1 MGNKTHEETRTRTLT
16 RTCVCEKSWVWGL
29 KFNPKPNNF
38 SFCNKKSYKPHSNL
52 FGKYSEGATNESGIC
67 SYKPTL
73 PQKLDSRR
81 PVVLEYV
88 FILIAVTFA
97 FSLGIGYLLEK
108 YLRMPW
114 MFSALF
120 LGIIFSTFSL
130 FQTTLQDEAF
140 NVLSTMGMLFLL
152 FMIGFNLEIGQM
164 KRFGK
169 HILKGAILIVGLE
182 ASIVGAILFFIFP
195 SQIGNSPLVAIVVS
209 LSFATVGE
217 AVLLPILAKFN
228 LLKTEFGQLTL
239 GIGTLDDVLEV
250 LTLIMI
256 PFLPIFLPTLNIQ
269 GFPNP
274 LFVVLDLV
282 GIFFLTIILVK
293 IASKIKYVLSNN
305 VHYGFIRPLL
315 IMLIFFS
322 FAVVGSFIFESL
334 AAISAIFGGIV
345 ARSLLPTE
353 NFQSD
358 EKVVNFLGYIVLA
371 PMFFLSVGASMSLAS
386 ILVYPLLIIVIL
398 LSTLGAKL
406 SGSFLLFR
414 KLLGNKRSLLL
425 GLGLSVRFSTGL
437 IVQYVLLISGLITL
451 DLYSGLIASA
461 VVMTPI
467 ILIVLPWALCRE
479 KDGLCST
486 GNRTKV

>member
-1 MGNKTHEETRTRTLT
+1 
-16 RTCVCEKSWVWGL
+16 V
-29 KFNPKPNNF
+29 
-38 SFCNKKSYKPHSNL
+38 
-52 FGKYSEGATNESGIC
+52 
-67 SYKPTL
+67 
-73 PQKLDSRR
+73 
-81 PVVLEYV
+81 EYV
-88 FILIAVTFA
+88 FLLIAVTFA
-97 FSLGIGYLLEK
+97 FSLGLGFLLEK
-108 YLRMPW
+108 YLKMPW

-120 LGIIFSTFSL
+120 LGIIFSSFGL
-130 FQTTLQDEAF
+130 FQSTIQDETF

-169 HILKGAILIVGLE
+169 HILKGAILIIGLE
-182 ASIVGAILFFIFP
+182 AVVVGALLFFLFP
-195 SQIGNSPLVAIVVS
+195 AQIGGSPLVAIVVA

-228 LLKTEFGQLTL
+228 LLKTKFGQLTL
-239 GIGTLDDVLEV
+239 GIGTLDDILEV

-256 PFLPIFLPTLNIQ
+256 PFLPIFLPTLQIQ
-269 GFPNP
+269 GFPDP
-274 LFVVLDLV
+274 TFVILDLI
-282 GIFFLTIILVK
+282 GIFVLTIVLVK

-305 VHYGFIRPLL
+305 VNFGFIRPLV

-322 FAVVGSFIFESL
+322 FVVVGSFVFESL

-358 EKVVNFLGYIVLA
+358 EKVVNFLGYVVLS
-371 PMFFLSVGASMSLAS
+371 PMFFLSVGASMSFAS
-386 ILVYPLLIIVIL
+386 VFVYPLLIVVIL
-398 LSTLGAKL
+398 LSTIGAKL
-406 SGSFLLFR
+406 SGSYLLFR
-414 KLLGNKRSLLL
+414 KVLGKRHSLLL

-451 DLYSGLIASA
+451 DLYSALIASA

-467 ILIVLPWALCRE
+467 ILLALPWALCRG
-479 KDGLCST
+479 KDALC
-486 GNRTKV
+486 N

>member
-1 MGNKTHEETRTRTLT
+1 
-16 RTCVCEKSWVWGL
+16 V
-29 KFNPKPNNF
+29 
-38 SFCNKKSYKPHSNL
+38 
-52 FGKYSEGATNESGIC
+52 
-67 SYKPTL
+67 
-73 PQKLDSRR
+73 D
-81 PVVLEYV
+81 YV
-88 FILIAVTFA
+88 FLLIAVTFA
-97 FSLGIGYLLEK
+97 FSLGLGFLLEK

-120 LGIIFSTFSL
+120 LGIIFSSL
-130 FQTTLQDEAF
+130 GVFQSTLQDETF

-164 KRFGK
+164 KRFGT

-182 ASIVGAILFFIFP
+182 AAVVGALLFFLFP
-195 SQIGNSPLVAIVVS
+195 AQIGYSPLVAVVVA

-228 LLKTEFGQLTL
+228 LLKTKFGQLTL

-256 PFLPIFLPTLNIQ
+256 PFLPILLPSLNIQ
-269 GFPNP
+269 GFPDP
-274 LFVVLDLV
+274 VFVVLDLV
-282 GIFFLTIILVK
+282 GIFILTGILVK
-293 IASKIKYVLSNN
+293 IASKVKYLLSNH
-305 VHYGFIRPLL
+305 VHFSFIRPLL

-322 FAVVGSFIFESL
+322 FVVVGGFVFESL

-353 NFQSD
+353 NFRSD
-358 EKVVNFLGYIVLA
+358 EKVVNFLGYVVLS
-371 PMFFLSVGASMSLAS
+371 PMFFLSVGASMSFAS
-386 ILVYPLLIIVIL
+386 IFVYPLLIIVIL
-398 LSTLGAKL
+398 VSTLGAKMA
-406 SGSFLLFR
+406 GSFLLFR
-414 KLLGNKRSLLL
+414 KLLGKRHSVLL

-467 ILIVLPWALCRE
+467 ILVVLPWALCRE
-479 KDGLCST
+479 KDALCSR
-486 GNRTKV
+486 GNRIES

>member
-1 MGNKTHEETRTRTLT
+1 
-16 RTCVCEKSWVWGL
+16 V
-29 KFNPKPNNF
+29 
-38 SFCNKKSYKPHSNL
+38 
-52 FGKYSEGATNESGIC
+52 
-67 SYKPTL
+67 
-73 PQKLDSRR
+73 D
-81 PVVLEYV
+81 YV
-88 FILIAVTFA
+88 FLLIAVTFGL
-97 FSLGIGYLLEK
+97 SLGLGFLLEK

-120 LGIIFSTFSL
+120 IGIILSSLGL
-130 FQTTLQDEAF
+130 FQVTLQDETF
-140 NVLSTMGMLFLL
+140 KVLSTMGMLFLL

-182 ASIVGAILFFIFP
+182 ASVVGAVLFFLFP
-195 SQIGNSPLVAIVVS
+195 SQIDNSPLVAVVVA

-228 LLKTEFGQLTL
+228 LLKTQFGQLTL

-250 LTLIMI
+250 LTLILI

-269 GFPNP
+269 GFPDP
-274 LFVVLDLV
+274 AFVILDLV
-282 GIFFLTIILVK
+282 GIFILTIILVK
-293 IASKIKYVLSNN
+293 IASKVKHVLSNK
-305 VHYGFIRPLL
+305 VHFSFIRPLL

-322 FAVVGSFIFESL
+322 FIVVGGFVFESL

-345 ARSLLPTE
+345 ARSLLPIE
-353 NFQSD
+353 NFRSD
-358 EKVVNFLGYIVLA
+358 EKIVNFLGYIVLS
-371 PMFFLSVGASMSLAS
+371 PMFFLSVGASMSFES
-386 ILVYPLLIIVIL
+386 IFVYPLLIIVIL
-398 LSTLGAKL
+398 FSTISAKL

-414 KLLGNKRSLLL
+414 KMLGNKHSLLL

-461 VVMTPI
+461 VLMTPI

-479 KDGLCST
+479 KDGLC
-486 GNRTKV
+486 RTSNHF

>member
-1 MGNKTHEETRTRTLT
+1 M
-16 RTCVCEKSWVWGL
+16 
-29 KFNPKPNNF
+29 
-38 SFCNKKSYKPHSNL
+38 
-52 FGKYSEGATNESGIC
+52 
-67 SYKPTL
+67 
-73 PQKLDSRR
+73 D
-81 PVVLEYV
+81 YV
-88 FILIAVTFA
+88 FLLIAVTFA
-97 FSLGIGYLLEK
+97 FSLGLGFLLEK
-108 YLRMPW
+108 HLRMPW

-120 LGIIFSTFSL
+120 LGIIFSSLNL
-130 FQTTLQDEAF
+130 FQVTLQNETF

-164 KRFGK
+164 KRFGN

-182 ASIVGAILFFIFP
+182 ASVVGAIFFFLFP

-228 LLKTEFGQLTL
+228 LLKTQFGQLTL
-239 GIGTLDDVLEV
+239 GIGTLDDIFEV
-250 LTLIMI
+250 LTLILI
-256 PFLPIFLPTLNIQ
+256 PFLPILLPALNIQ
-269 GFPNP
+269 GFPDP
-274 LFVVLDLV
+274 AFVILDLV
-282 GIFFLTIILVK
+282 GIFILTIILVR
-293 IASKIKYVLSNN
+293 IASKVKHVLSNN
-305 VHYGFIRPLL
+305 VRFSFIRPLL

-322 FAVVGSFIFESL
+322 FIVIGGFVFESL

-345 ARSLLPTE
+345 ARSILPIE
-353 NFQSD
+353 NFRSD
-358 EKVVNFLGYIVLA
+358 EKIVNFLGYIVLS
-371 PMFFLSVGASMSLAS
+371 PMFFLSVGASMSFTS
-386 ILVYPLLIIVIL
+386 IFVYPLLIIVIL
-398 LSTLGAKL
+398 LSTIGAKL

-414 KLLGNKRSLLL
+414 KMLGNKHALLL

-479 KDGLCST
+479 KDGLC
-486 GNRTKV
+486 RTSNHIKS